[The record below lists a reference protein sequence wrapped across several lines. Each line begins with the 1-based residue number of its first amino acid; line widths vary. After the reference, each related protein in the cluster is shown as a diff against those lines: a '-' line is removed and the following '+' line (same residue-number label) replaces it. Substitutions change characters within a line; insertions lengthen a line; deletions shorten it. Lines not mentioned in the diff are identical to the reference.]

1 MAILIRILEH
11 VSLYSRLSLTH
22 DIMYLSHHQDFISC
36 GTFSTCNSGLGTKYQ
51 NWYSKLL
58 QIIHTA
64 QNTSRPAANC
74 EAGKTYKDRNQ
85 EKVLKITTNL
95 AGSKSRHLQDGAH
108 QVRGSRMT
116 HEIQKEVTSKFL
128 A

>member
-1 MAILIRILEH
+1 MAILIRFVEH

-22 DIMYLSHHQDFISC
+22 DTMYLSHHQDFISSC
-36 GTFSTCNSGLGTKYQ
+36 GTFSTCKSGLGTKYQ

-74 EAGKTYKDRNQ
+74 EAGKTYKDRNPRDI
-85 EKVLKITTNL
+85 KRNTNL

-108 QVRGSRMT
+108 QVRQQNDS
-116 HEIQKEVTSKFL
+116 
-128 A
+128 